1 MKEKIKVVV
10 ADDVQVIAEN
20 MKLII
25 DKNPNV
31 EKTLVAFN
39 GEEEIKKILEAEP
52 DIVFTDFQMP
62 NKNGIDVINTILNN
76 ENIKKKPQFILVTAD
91 RDISIVN
98 KAREM
103 HFDIE
108 YKPISENRINEY
120 INNLTNEDEII
131 EFEENKTKQT
141 KSFLQQIFERIRN

>member
-62 NKNGIDVINTILNN
+62 NKNGIDVIDTILNN

-103 HFDIE
+103 HFDVE

>member
-1 MKEKIKVVV
+1 
-10 ADDVQVIAEN
+10 

-62 NKNGIDVINTILNN
+62 NKNGIDVIDTILNN
-76 ENIKKKPQFILVTAD
+76 KNIKKKPQFILVTAD

-103 HFDIE
+103 HFYIE

-131 EFEENKTKQT
+131 EFEENKTNQT

>member
-1 MKEKIKVVV
+1 MKKKIKVVV

-62 NKNGIDVINTILNN
+62 NKNGIDVIDTILNN

-141 KSFLQQIFERIRN
+141 KSFLQQIFEKIRN

>member
-62 NKNGIDVINTILNN
+62 NKNGIDVIDTILNN
-76 ENIKKKPQFILVTAD
+76 ENIKRKPQFILVTAD

>member
-62 NKNGIDVINTILNN
+62 NKNGIDVIDTILNN

>member
-62 NKNGIDVINTILNN
+62 NKNGIDVIDTILNN
-76 ENIKKKPQFILVTAD
+76 KNIKKKPQFILVTAD

-103 HFDIE
+103 HFYIE

-131 EFEENKTKQT
+131 EFEENKTNQT

>member
-62 NKNGIDVINTILNN
+62 NKNGIDVIDTILNN
-76 ENIKKKPQFILVTAD
+76 KNIK
-91 RDISIVN
+91 RN
-98 KAREM
+98 
-103 HFDIE
+103 H
-108 YKPISENRINEY
+108 
-120 INNLTNEDEII
+120 NLFLLQLTEI
-131 EFEENKTKQT
+131 FQ
-141 KSFLQQIFERIRN
+141 

>member
-39 GEEEIKKILEAEP
+39 GEEEIEKILEAEP

-62 NKNGIDVINTILNN
+62 NKNGIDVIDAILNN

>member
-52 DIVFTDFQMP
+52 DIVFTDFKMP
-62 NKNGIDVINTILNN
+62 NKNGIDVIDTILNN

-103 HFDIE
+103 HFYIE

>member
-25 DKNPNV
+25 DKNPNI

-62 NKNGIDVINTILNN
+62 NKNGIDVIDTILNN
-76 ENIKKKPQFILVTAD
+76 KNIKKKPQFILVTAD

-131 EFEENKTKQT
+131 EFEENKTNQT